1 MHYLLPVAAARKKLS
16 TTDDPDK
23 KAMYER
29 LVGRVEESMKT
40 MKGSELVDSAKDV
53 LMEWLD
59 NLHGSQVGGQKK
71 PQLEQDS

>member
-1 MHYLLPVAAARKKLS
+1 MHYLLPLAAARRKLS

-40 MKGSELVDSAKDV
+40 MKGSELIDAAKDV

-59 NLHGSQVGGQKK
+59 NLHGFQVRGPKK
-71 PQLEQDS
+71 LSLEQEN